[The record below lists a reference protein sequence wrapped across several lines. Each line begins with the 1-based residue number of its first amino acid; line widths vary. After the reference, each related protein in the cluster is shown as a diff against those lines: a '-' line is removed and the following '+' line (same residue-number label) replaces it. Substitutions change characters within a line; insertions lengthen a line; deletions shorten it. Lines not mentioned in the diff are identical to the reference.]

1 METFFRDEDLED
13 RVDQRRLADPG
24 AAGNHQHIG
33 MECRPQCLALA
44 VGEHQPG
51 PRRDPGHRPA
61 GVDRR
66 PGRSSAR
73 QRPEPPGDLPFGVV
87 ETGEEDAA
95 SVVEIIGNDGAVLKF
110 EADSRLDQLRR
121 HLEQLLR
128 EGNELVRWQAAMS
141 VVHRLGERVGDAGTD
156 ANERGFLDA
165 ELGRDLVGGAEADTS
180 NVAG

>member
-1 METFFRDEDLED
+1 LEWSAV
-13 RVDQRRLADPG
+13 RSAWLWLSASTNLVR
-24 AAGNHQHIG
+24 AATQAIALPASIDGQG
-33 MECRPQCLALA
+33 GRPPVSALSL
-44 VGEHQPG
+44 
-51 PRRDPGHRPA
+51 R
-61 GVDRR
+61 
-66 PGRSSAR
+66 
-73 QRPEPPGDLPFGVV
+73 DLPFGVV
-87 ETGEEDAA
+87 ETGEKDAA
-95 SVVEIIGNDGAVLKF
+95 PVVEIIGNDGAVLKF

>member
-1 METFFRDEDLED
+1 LEWSAV
-13 RVDQRRLADPG
+13 RSAWLWLSASTSLVR
-24 AAGNHQHIG
+24 AATQAIALPASIDGQG
-33 MECRPQCLALA
+33 GRPPASAL
-44 VGEHQPG
+44 
-51 PRRDPGHRPA
+51 
-61 GVDRR
+61 
-66 PGRSSAR
+66 S
-73 QRPEPPGDLPFGVV
+73 
-87 ETGEEDAA
+87 
-95 SVVEIIGNDGAVLKF
+95 GNDGAVLKF
-110 EADSRLDQLRR
+110 EADSRFDQLRR